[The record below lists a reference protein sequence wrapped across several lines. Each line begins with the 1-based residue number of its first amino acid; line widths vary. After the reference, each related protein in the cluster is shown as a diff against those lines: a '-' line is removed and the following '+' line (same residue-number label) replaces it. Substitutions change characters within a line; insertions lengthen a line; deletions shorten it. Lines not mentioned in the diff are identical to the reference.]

1 VSSRPSW
8 STEQVPGQLGLLRE
22 TVSKQTNKNKPKQ
35 QQTPNQNNNKKVK
48 LYHYCKRD
56 CVDMH
61 GVRGER
67 EGEGWACI
75 PHMQV
80 DVRGQL
86 HGVSSLHLPVHGF
99 QESNPRLGV
108 KCLY

>member
-1 VSSRPSW
+1 M
-8 STEQVPGQLGLLRE
+8 
-22 TVSKQTNKNKPKQ
+22 
-35 QQTPNQNNNKKVK
+35 
-48 LYHYCKRD
+48 
-56 CVDMH
+56 DMH

-86 HGVSSLHLPVHGF
+86 HGVGSLLPPSQGLWGLNSGCQTCTESASPAEPSNQPSLPLLFVGVRTGSSEHICGEGADVPQVPSTLFDAGLFTQPGTC
-99 QESNPRLGV
+99 
-108 KCLY
+108 K